1 MIKCENWKWP
11 ETQVL
16 LSPAWPWLSNSTISK
31 FCHFS
36 YMASS
41 SPNFKNLANF
51 SPRNFLGLVIHL
63 IFLFFLDIGRNYI
76 SPNIFITITIVSNI
90 TVLVSQNIIF
100 FGFFTAMSQEDFSKC
115 LPQPHSP
122 LPYFHQDCLLFDKKY
137 LINFLLLWSCYLQ
150 KIMHFRRTRSFLCA
164 HYCLVLILLFCLY
177 VFCGAFLLF
186 CHYVMANDKLLLFF
200 RFPKK
205 LSLCHNFKLLI
216 SFRECK
222 EIVI

>member
-1 MIKCENWKWP
+1 MTRDSGTLVPCMVMVIK
-11 ETQVL
+11 
-16 LSPAWPWLSNSTISK
+16 
-31 FCHFS
+31 FH
-36 YMASS
+36 
-41 SPNFKNLANF
+41 NFKILSFLLHGFLMPQFQKFGQLFTTQF
-51 SPRNFLGLVIHL
+51 SWIGNPSYFS
-63 IFLFFLDIGRNYI
+63 FFLDIGRNYI

-90 TVLVSQNIIF
+90 TVLMSQNIIF

-115 LPQPHSP
+115 LPQPRSP

-137 LINFLLLWSCYLQ
+137 LINFLLLWSGYLQ